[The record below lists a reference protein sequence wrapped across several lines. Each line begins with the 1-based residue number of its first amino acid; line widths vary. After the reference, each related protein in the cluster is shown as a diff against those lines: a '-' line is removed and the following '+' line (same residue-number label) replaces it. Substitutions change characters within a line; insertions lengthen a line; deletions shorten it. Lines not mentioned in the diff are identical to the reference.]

1 MTAREYIQEV
11 FKDMRKPAARDG
23 RHRGEIFMMAAL
35 DVLRELDSPLKEETL
50 VRLVIL
56 EATDEDEWFGRRQ
69 VGMQR

>member
-1 MTAREYIQEV
+1 
-11 FKDMRKPAARDG
+11 
-23 RHRGEIFMMAAL
+23 MAAL